1 MRSAINVYLLVL
13 ILSLAGCAV
22 TAPPMPTIG
31 VGYTEAEVRDLVEAV
46 VLILHQH
53 DFVITLANSE
63 IGLIT
68 TDWRI
73 ISTEL
78 SETVGLIIADD
89 PMKMRMQLSIMVDKT
104 SKKVKIKP
112 SKQTHSTIRGW
123 SYSELYESDKLI
135 LQDIAQGIAERI
147 GSSPNDVTWQGPVSR
162 PEPKKPP
169 VVSDNELKL
178 FGAAVI
184 GMGIAVWF
192 VFFREEQ

>member
-1 MRSAINVYLLVL
+1 MRSAIRVYLLAS
-13 ILSLAGCAV
+13 ILSFAGCAI

-31 VGYTEAEVRDLVEAV
+31 VGYTEAQVRDLVEAV

-73 ISTEL
+73 VSTEL
-78 SETVGLIIADD
+78 TETVGLIIADD
-89 PMKMRMQLSIMVDKT
+89 PMKMRMQLSIMVDRT

-135 LQDIAQGIAERI
+135 LQNIALDIAEKI
-147 GSSPNDVTWQGPVSR
+147 GSSPDDVTWQGPVLP
-162 PEPKKPP
+162 PEPKEPP

-178 FGAAVI
+178 FGAAAV
-184 GMGIAVWF
+184 GMAIAVWF
-192 VFFREEQ
+192 VFLREEQ